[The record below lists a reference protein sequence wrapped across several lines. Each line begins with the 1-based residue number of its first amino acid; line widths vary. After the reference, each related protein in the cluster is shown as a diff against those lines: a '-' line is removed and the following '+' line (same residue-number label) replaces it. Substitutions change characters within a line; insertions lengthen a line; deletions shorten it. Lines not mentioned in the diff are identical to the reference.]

1 MPQLQIRNVGTEE
14 VPFTAACFFI
24 GFMAPKLGTLIKVL
38 RPEAVTVEDLNQANL
53 GGRRQHSDCA

>member
-1 MPQLQIRNVGTEE
+1 MRITMRYRGGPVYSGMFFHRFYGT
-14 VPFTAACFFI
+14 
-24 GFMAPKLGTLIKVL
+24 KLGTLIKVL